1 MVRLSAIV
9 LLLYFLSAFKSA
21 GQPGT
26 LKGMVLDAH
35 TREPLPF
42 ATVRLLN
49 TDKGTSTDEQG
60 NFSLTWTDG
69 GEKSAVIQISY
80 VGYVTQE
87 LTVNARQTRYTVLLQ
102 PDATTLQEVN
112 VVSATLKEISKADS
126 PIPVEIY
133 TPALFRKN
141 PSPGIFESMSMIN
154 GVQPQI
160 NCNVCNTGDI
170 HINGME
176 GPYTMVLI
184 DGMPIVSSLSTVYGL
199 SGIPT
204 NLVKRV
210 EVVKGPAS
218 TLYGSEAV
226 AGLLNIITKDPAV
239 SPRFYSEV
247 QATSLAEINTDISS
261 AWRAGKWRA
270 LLGINYFLYNNP
282 LDINN
287 DNFTDVT
294 QQNRISIFNKWQ
306 INSSHNRQATLAA
319 RYIYEDRWGGELQWN
334 KSFRGSSQVYGESI
348 YTHRVEFFGTYQFPA
363 AGNLYADYS
372 YNYHHQDSYYG
383 TNKYLAQQ
391 QVAFVQLRHNKTFG
405 RHDVLV
411 GAPLRFTFYDDSTP
425 ATALPQQ
432 TWLPGIFVQ
441 DEFRVSEKLTWLTGL
456 RYDHHNLHGSI
467 ISPRV
472 SLKYT
477 PVKNHT
483 IRFTGGNGFR
493 VVNLFTED
501 HAALTGSREVIIK
514 NELKPE
520 QSWNVN
526 LNYATTVRHTNGY
539 VNIDGSLFYTRFSNK
554 IVGDFLTDPEK
565 IIYDN
570 LNGYAISKGI
580 TLNADAAFTNGI
592 KIIAG
597 ATLMQ
602 VYQKQ
607 RDSLEVMRTTPQLFA
622 PVFSGTYSF
631 SYLLDRYGV
640 TVDLNGR
647 VTGPMHL
654 PVVPNDFRPAK
665 SPWFTLMNV
674 QLTKSFASGIEVYEG
689 LKNLLNFI
697 PENPI
702 FNWQQP
708 FSQEFDTS
716 YNYAP
721 VQGIKAFLGLRYTF
735 Q

>member
-1 MVRLSAIV
+1 
-9 LLLYFLSAFKSA
+9 
-21 GQPGT
+21 
-26 LKGMVLDAH
+26 
-35 TREPLPF
+35 
-42 ATVRLLN
+42 
-49 TDKGTSTDEQG
+49 
-60 NFSLTWTDG
+60 
-69 GEKSAVIQISY
+69 
-80 VGYVTQE
+80 
-87 LTVNARQTRYTVLLQ
+87 
-102 PDATTLQEVN
+102 
-112 VVSATLKEISKADS
+112 
-126 PIPVEIY
+126 
-133 TPALFRKN
+133 
-141 PSPGIFESMSMIN
+141 MSMIN